1 MMTRVET
8 LDATE
13 SILERAG
20 FQISER
26 CAVRSSCFDVA
37 ARRKEQLVLIK
48 VPTNVGSIHVKCAS
62 ALQMISNFFQAAPLF
77 IGEKSREKPL
87 EDDTVYSRYNI
98 YTINL
103 KTLEDI
109 TCRETY
115 PLVEAG
121 PGGYYVKLDGNTTRK
136 RRQKLELS
144 VGKLAEMVG
153 ISRRT
158 LYGYENDMAKAS
170 VSSTYK
176 LEWILGIPLIQS
188 IDVFQ
193 TEPQSKGFFA
203 ATKRMIVRNRF
214 LKAIMS
220 KFAHFNLDVAPT
232 ERAPFDFIAQFP
244 EEHLN
249 IIGGVTNRKEQN
261 VDRRAKE
268 IISVSKIVEAQPVFI
283 TDGEK
288 LQNSGIRLIRY
299 EELMKIRH
307 SKEFIDLL

>member
-1 MMTRVET
+1 MIKRVET

-13 SILERAG
+13 SILEKAG

-26 CAVRSSCFDVA
+26 CTVRPSCFDLA
-37 ARRKEQLVLIK
+37 ARRKEQLTLIK
-48 VPTNVGSIHVKCAS
+48 VPTNVGSIHAKCAS
-62 ALQMISNFFQAAPLF
+62 ALQMISNCFQAAPLF

-87 EDDTVYSRYNI
+87 EDDTVYSRYDI

-103 KTLEDI
+103 RTLEDI
-109 TCRETY
+109 TCREIY

-121 PGGYYVKLDGNTTRK
+121 PGGYYVKLDGDVIRK
-136 RRQKLELS
+136 KRQKLGLS

-176 LEWILGIPLIQS
+176 LEWILGIPLVQP

-203 ATKRMIVRNRF
+203 AAKRMIVRNRF
-214 LKAIMS
+214 LKAVMR
-220 KFAHFNLDVAPT
+220 KFAHFNLNVAPT
-232 ERAPFDFIAQFP
+232 ERTPFDFIAQFP
-244 EEHLN
+244 EEHVN

-283 TDGEK
+283 TGGQK
-288 LQNSGIRLIRY
+288 LQNDDIPLIRY
-299 EELMKIRH
+299 EELMEIRR
-307 SKEFIDLL
+307 SKEFINLL

>member
-1 MMTRVET
+1 MTTRVET

-13 SILERAG
+13 SILEKAG

-26 CAVRSSCFDVA
+26 CTVRPSCFDLV
-37 ARRKEQLVLIK
+37 ARRKEQLTLIK
-48 VPTNVGSIHVKCAS
+48 VPTNVGSIHAKCAL
-62 ALQMISNFFQAAPLF
+62 ALQKISNYFQAAPLF

-87 EDDTVYSRYNI
+87 EDDTVYSRYTM
-98 YTINL
+98 YAINL

-109 TCRETY
+109 ACREIY

-121 PGGYYVKLDGNTTRK
+121 PGGYYVKLDGVTIRK
-136 RRQKLELS
+136 RRQKVCLS
-144 VGKLAEMVG
+144 IGKLAEMVG

-176 LEWILGIPLIQS
+176 LEWILGIPLIQP

-193 TEPQSKGFFA
+193 TEPQSKSLFTA
-203 ATKRMIVRNRF
+203 AKRMFVRNRF
-214 LKAIMS
+214 LKTIMR
-220 KFAHFNLDVAPT
+220 KFSHFNLNAAPT
-232 ERAPFDFIAQFP
+232 ERTPFDFIAQFP

-249 IIGGVTNRKEQN
+249 IIGGVTDRKEPN
-261 VDRRAKE
+261 VDRRAEE

-283 TDGEK
+283 TEGQK
-288 LQNSGIRLIRY
+288 LQNHDIPLICY
-299 EELMKIRH
+299 DELMKMGR
-307 SKEFIDLL
+307 SKDFINLL

>member
-1 MMTRVET
+1 MTTRVET

-13 SILERAG
+13 SILEKAG

-26 CAVRSSCFDVA
+26 CTVRPSCFDLAV
-37 ARRKEQLVLIK
+37 RRKEQLTLIK
-48 VPTNVGSIHVKCAS
+48 VPTNVGSIHAKCAS
-62 ALQMISNFFQAAPLF
+62 ALQMVSNYFQAAPLF

-98 YTINL
+98 YAINL
-103 KTLEDI
+103 KTLKDI
-109 TCRETY
+109 TCREIY

-121 PGGYYVKLDGNTTRK
+121 PGGYYVKLDGTTIREK
-136 RRQKLELS
+136 RQKVGLS

-176 LEWILGIPLIQS
+176 LEWILGIPLVQP
-188 IDVFQ
+188 IDIFQ
-193 TEPQSKGFFA
+193 TEPQSKSFFA
-203 ATKRMIVRNRF
+203 AAKRMFVRNRF
-214 LKAIMS
+214 LKAIMR
-220 KFAHFNLDVAPT
+220 KFAYFNLDAAPT
-232 ERAPFDFIAQFP
+232 ERTPFDFIAQFP

-249 IIGGVTNRKEQN
+249 IIGGVIDRKEQN
-261 VDRRAKE
+261 VDRRAEE

-283 TDGEK
+283 TEGQK
-288 LQNSGIRLIRY
+288 LQNDDIPLICY

-307 SKEFIDLL
+307 SKEFINLL

>member
-1 MMTRVET
+1 MMKRVET
-8 LDATE
+8 LKATE
-13 SILERAG
+13 SILKRAG

-26 CAVRSSCFDVA
+26 CTARSSCFDLV
-37 ARRKEQLVLIK
+37 ARRKEQLTLIK
-48 VPTNVGSIHVKCAS
+48 VPTNVGSIHAKCAS
-62 ALQMISNFFQAAPLF
+62 ALQMISNYFQAAPLF

-87 EDDTVYSRYNI
+87 EDDTVYSRYNM

-103 KTLEDI
+103 KTLKDI
-109 TCRETY
+109 TCREIY

-121 PGGYYVKLDGNTTRK
+121 PGGYYVKLDGDTIGK
-136 RRQKLELS
+136 RRQKLGMS

-176 LEWILGIPLIQS
+176 LEWILGIPLVQP

-203 ATKRMIVRNRF
+203 AAKRMIVRNRF
-214 LKAIMS
+214 LKAIMR
-220 KFAHFNLDVAPT
+220 KFAYFNLNVAPT

-261 VDRRAKE
+261 VDRRAEE
-268 IISVSKIVEAQPVFI
+268 IISVSKIVKAQPVFI
-283 TDGEK
+283 TDGQT
-288 LQNSGIRLIRY
+288 LQNDDIPLICY
-299 EELMKIRH
+299 EELMKIRY
-307 SKEFIDLL
+307 SKEFINLL